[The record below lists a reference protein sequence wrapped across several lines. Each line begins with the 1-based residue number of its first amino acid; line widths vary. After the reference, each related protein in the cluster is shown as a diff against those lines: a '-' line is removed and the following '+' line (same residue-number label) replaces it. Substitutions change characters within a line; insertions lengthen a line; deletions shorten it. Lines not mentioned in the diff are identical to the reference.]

1 MKPQLFT
8 MIEFLVIKTCQIYNF
23 LSYTALRKR
32 EAARCRCRVTGCA
45 SSLRSSYLSRWR
57 ALLPRPLVLSPA
69 PALRE
74 REAARCRCRVTGCA
88 SSLRSSYLSRWGA
101 LLPRPHVLSSAPALR
116 EREGFGGEKA
126 ATSAA
131 SLPVPADPHISLIS
145 RKLSRLCQCSASGKS
160 EQKREV
166 AFPQKSGK
174 TTSRYCGSS
183 SHRRPT
189 VLPHCTAP
197 YPAPAPCR
205 TQGARGAADTPPAFR
220 HVRPFTLIELLVVIA
235 IIAILAAMLLPA
247 LNKAREKAY
256 TSGCISNQR
265 QINTGIALYVN
276 DFDDVLPATCSTI
289 RNSAIDNRSISEAL
303 GGVITNGGLGLVA
316 AGGYLGTP
324 LSYGV
329 RVYGRN
335 RPKVLKCGSKPAD
348 GWASNTMNFTDYIYH
363 RDSANF
369 TSEAS
374 IPHFNKKYSRL
385 KSEVLVFCI
394 SGDRLLRNGV
404 TVGFAAPLHGN
415 GITISRANGSASWA
429 ALSTYRPGTTYL
441 KRLTLL
447 DEAE

>member
-1 MKPQLFT
+1 MKRQSGS
-8 MIEFLVIKTCQIYNF
+8 VN
-23 LSYTALRKR
+23 ALRKR

-45 SSLRSSYLSRWR
+45 SSLRSSYLSRR
-57 ALLPRPLVLSPA
+57 
-69 PALRE
+69 
-74 REAARCRCRVTGCA
+74 
-88 SSLRSSYLSRWGA
+88 GA

-116 EREGFGGEKA
+116 KREGFGGEKA
-126 ATSAA
+126 ATCAVF
-131 SLPVPADPHISLIS
+131 LPVPNNLNLLHTSG
-145 RKLSRLCQCSASGKS
+145 KLSRLRQCSASGKS

-183 SHRRPT
+183 SSAEQRLPRLST
-189 VLPHCTAP
+189 VP

-205 TQGARGAADTPPAFR
+205 TQGVRGAADTPPAYR
-220 HVRPFTLIELLVVIA
+220 RLRPFTLIELLVVIA

-363 RDSANF
+363 
-369 TSEAS
+369 
-374 IPHFNKKYSRL
+374 
-385 KSEVLVFCI
+385 
-394 SGDRLLRNGV
+394 
-404 TVGFAAPLHGN
+404 
-415 GITISRANGSASWA
+415 
-429 ALSTYRPGTTYL
+429 
-441 KRLTLL
+441 
-447 DEAE
+447 